1 MTFLDKLK
9 KNGMFESN
17 VSEEAA
23 VSFFY
28 QHRIYISDLEDEEN
42 VSEELKEIA
51 RDFLE
56 NDKEYDGDERSAWSR
71 LLALEVKN

>member
-9 KNGMFESN
+9 EIGMFESN
-17 VSEEAA
+17 VSEEDA

-28 QHRIYISDLEDEEN
+28 QHRIYISYLEDEEN

-56 NDKEYDGDERSAWSR
+56 NDKEYDGDEESAWSR
-71 LLALEVKN
+71 LLSLEF